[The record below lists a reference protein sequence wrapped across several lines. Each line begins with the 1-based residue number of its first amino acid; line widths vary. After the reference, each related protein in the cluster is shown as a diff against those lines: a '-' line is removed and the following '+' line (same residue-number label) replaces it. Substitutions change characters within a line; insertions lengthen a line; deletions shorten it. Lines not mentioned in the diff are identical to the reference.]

1 VTGFQGWDAK
11 ASSYEALASSIKKSG
26 AQVVFLG
33 GIICNNG
40 AKLMQDIKRVDP
52 GIQLQMPDGFSDPNS
67 NGAVGQG
74 AYISV
79 AGAPPNKLTG
89 LGKVFVQKFGK
100 QIGTTPNPYSA
111 YGAQAMDV
119 ILQAIAKGGGNRAA
133 TTKSIFGLTITGGI
147 LGTFSINAAGD
158 TNLLPITIYRQ
169 QGKDLVPVTTI
180 TVPESLTK

>member
-1 VTGFQGWDAK
+1 MGAGRRGTG
-11 ASSYEALASSIKKSG
+11 LASRAVVRMVPLLAAVALVASACSSG
-26 AQVVFLG
+26 TSG
-33 GIICNNG
+33 P
-40 AKLMQDIKRVDP
+40 KLE
-52 GIQLQMPDGFSDPNS
+52 
-67 NGAVGQG
+67 
-74 AYISV
+74 
-79 AGAPPNKLTG
+79 
-89 LGKVFVQKFGK
+89 KVFVQKFGK

-119 ILQAIAKGGGNRAA
+119 ILQAVAKGGGNRAA

-147 LGTFSINAAGD
+147 LGTFSINNSGD